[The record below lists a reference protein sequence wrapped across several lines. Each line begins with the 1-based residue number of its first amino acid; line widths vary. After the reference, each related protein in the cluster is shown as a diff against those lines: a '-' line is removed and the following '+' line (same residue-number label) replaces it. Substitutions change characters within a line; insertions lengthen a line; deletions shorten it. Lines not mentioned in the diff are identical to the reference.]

1 VKDAMKKV
9 APKVKKADKKA
20 VKKAEK
26 KAVKKAVK
34 KAEKKAVEKTAKKV
48 NGAVKKVKDAV
59 KKAAPKLK
67 DAVKK
72 ADKKVKTFVKKAVPK
87 VKALIPNISGVKIYG
102 NYCGPNYCG
111 GQKFQGAEG
120 PKCQWGVAPKDSL
133 DSCCKVHDK
142 CCGTP
147 ETRGTQCN
155 KEILSCVKSAKC
167 DGAGCKLAKSAMSLT
182 FSALKNNV
190 CGELA
195 KPSGPESKSKSN
207 ARPAL
212 IKKSPTV
219 TVTVDTAAADAPAV
233 DAADAPVP
241 AAADDA
247 TKESE
252 VPVIEND
259 RVVREIIE
267 SIPKSSASIDNIKG
281 KLVSLMKQL
290 DTDESKNANEN
301 SENVKQARES
311 LQTEQTRIDKQR
323 ETLKNLYDE
332 TERLN
337 ATIQTHYNQMLDDAK
352 YLKSLDDMR
361 PGFLKSLSEL
371 ASHIK
376 NVKDIVDQRL
386 IKDEYKDEMMT
397 ILSDLH
403 FNTHNISG
411 YLATVFMNHYNKY
424 KNRVQSDNGNY
435 SEDIK
440 RLNSLA
446 VEYKEQSEKLGKLEK
461 EKARLEDILTRMKST
476 MTLSVSQREDFER
489 MMKEVMVM
497 FNALSRRCSTME

>member
-1 VKDAMKKV
+1 VKDAVKKA
-9 APKVKKADKKA
+9 APKVKDV
-20 VKKAEK
+20 VKKAE
-26 KAVKKAVK
+26 
-34 KAEKKAVEKTAKKV
+34 
-48 NGAVKKVKDAV
+48 KKVKDAV
-59 KKAAPKLK
+59 KKAAPKVK
-67 DAVKK
+67 DVVKK
-72 ADKKVKTFVKKAVPK
+72 AEKKVKDTVKKVAPK
-87 VKALIPNISGVKIYG
+87 LKSLLPNGIKIYG

-155 KEILSCVKSAKC
+155 KEILSCVKRAKC
-167 DGAGCKLAKSAMSLT
+167 DGAGCKLAQSAMSLT

-190 CGELA
+190 CGDIA

-207 ARPAL
+207 ARPAI
-212 IKKSPTV
+212 IKKAPTV
-219 TVTVDTAAADAPAV
+219 TVDVVADTAAA
-233 DAADAPVP
+233 AAAEVP
-241 AAADDA
+241 ADTVAAEVPA
-247 TKESE
+247 EAVAAEVPPAKESDI
-252 VPVIEND
+252 PVIEND

-267 SIPKSSASIDNIKG
+267 SIPKSSASIDNIKR
-281 KLVSLMKQL
+281 KLISLTKQL

-301 SENVKQARES
+301 SENVKRASES
-311 LQTEQTRIDKQR
+311 LQTEQERIDKQR
-323 ETLKNLYDE
+323 ETLKTLYDE
-332 TERLN
+332 TKRLN

-446 VEYKEQSEKLGKLEK
+446 IEYKEQSQKLVKLEN

-476 MTLSVSQREDFER
+476 LTLSVSQREDFER